1 ARARQRGV
9 GPGAVP
15 PPLLGTD
22 DTAARLRETVR
33 AFLDARGSY
42 TDAAA
47 RLHVHKNTVH
57 YRVRKAE
64 ELLGHPIGERRLDI
78 EVALLTCAQL
88 GIPEAARE
96 PRRGR
101 RRSAEPTVD
110 DAT

>member
-1 ARARQRGV
+1 M
-9 GPGAVP
+9 GP
-15 PPLLGTD
+15 D
-22 DTAARLRETVR
+22 ETAARLRETLR

-64 ELLGHPIGERRLDI
+64 ELLGHPLGERRLDI

-88 GIPEAARE
+88 GIPDAPHSP
-96 PRRGR
+96 PR
-101 RRSAEPTVD
+101 
-110 DAT
+110 